1 MSASNAISSS
11 RKAPR
16 AARKRKEDSSS
27 SPAERFT
34 LSGPS
39 LELDPRIHAYRPD
52 IADIALAGQLFA
64 PHYARPVTRL
74 CGPRASAVRE
84 RPCPEAEAVAPL
96 QPGEEFAMLDLAG
109 GWAWGY
115 RRADHRVGYVPEED
129 LDRDR

>member
-1 MSASNAISSS
+1 LSASNAISSS

-27 SPAERFT
+27 STAERFT

-52 IADIALAGQLFA
+52 IADIALAGVLFA
-64 PHYARPVTRL
+64 PHYARPVTRR
-74 CGPRASAVRE
+74 CGARPSAVRE
-84 RPCPEAEAVAPL
+84 KPGAEAPPIAPL
-96 QPGEEFAMLDLAG
+96 APGEEFAVLDISG

-115 RRADHRVGYVPEED
+115 RRTDHLVGYVPEGD
-129 LDRDR
+129 LE